1 MFFLGV
7 HLDGSDILF
16 STEEIYVSI
25 FLGVTSSS
33 NPSSAT
39 VDSYAKCEMFLADRK
54 NQEFYSHTIGES
66 CVHIIVC
73 KHCISFKLCL
83 DF

>member
-39 VDSYAKCEMFLADRK
+39 VDSYAKCEIYVPRRQK
-54 NQEFYSHTIGES
+54 ES
-66 CVHIIVC
+66 RILFPHNRGI
-73 KHCISFKLCL
+73 LCTYNRMQAL
-83 DF
+83 HLF